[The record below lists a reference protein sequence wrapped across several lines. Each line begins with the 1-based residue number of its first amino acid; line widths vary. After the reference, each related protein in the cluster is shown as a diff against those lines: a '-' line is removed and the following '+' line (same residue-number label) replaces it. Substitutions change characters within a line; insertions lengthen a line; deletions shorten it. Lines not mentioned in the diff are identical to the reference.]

1 MLSVIVLELE
11 IPITLPRRGD
21 TNTIQSRLSSAIF
34 TRAVILAIAAA
45 SSAPEG
51 PAIMKSTS
59 CDSGSCPNS
68 YAVEIP
74 VLVTV

>member
-1 MLSVIVLELE
+1 MIVVELE

-21 TNTIQSRLSSAIF
+21 TNTMQSRLSSAIF
-34 TRAVILAIAAA
+34 TREVTLARAAA

-51 PAIMKSTS
+51 PAIMKSMS
-59 CDSGSCPNS
+59 CDSGSCANS

-74 VLVTV
+74 VLVIV